1 MSHSL
6 AVPLYFR
13 FMMRILSFI
22 FFILT
27 GQTLLA
33 QKVQTIVP
41 LQPVVVGTAFQVQYI
56 ITQPGELSNTVL
68 PSFDSFKVVSGPNH
82 YKGNALIDGKQQP
95 IENITFTLVPS
106 STGTMTIN
114 GLKASF
120 RNGSEQ
126 EGASATITVIPQPRV
141 SFIAKSS
148 YTDLAL
154 YAPRSEA
161 DLQKMV
167 GENLF
172 LKAELSKTKC
182 YVGEPV
188 VATFTLYSRLQSS
201 SELVRTPGLYGF
213 SVMDM
218 LNTREAHQ
226 QVETIRGKVFN
237 TSILRKVQLYPE
249 QPGQLLVDEMVVQ
262 NEIDFDDSLGGS
274 TRISKELK
282 SRPMVI
288 TVLPLPEKKPAQYNG
303 AVGRFSLSSH
313 LMRDT
318 ISRQAEGKL
327 VVTVKGNGNFI
338 QLNEPFVPWP
348 AFFDV
353 FEPVVN
359 DALDRNTIPVTG
371 SRDYIFSFTVSKAG
385 TYVLPPIEFSFFDLV
400 TRTYKNVLT
409 DSMQVY
415 ISETGT
421 KAAGTDVENTKKAAD
436 FNWILAAGLLLIIL
450 LLTFLAWRKIRVRKN
465 RGGITIIEAK
475 KPELI
480 IDLARLNDKEACQ
493 QVQHVL
499 DRILKHY
506 ELTQIQKQEIVSIRR
521 NCQLLVYSD
530 VSEPSQ
536 RAEIEQRLNTLIREV
551 EGGSNDSVS

>member
-1 MSHSL
+1 ML
-6 AVPLYFR
+6 
-13 FMMRILSFI
+13 M
-22 FFILT
+22 
-27 GQTLLA
+27 GQNLLA

-56 ITQPGELSNTVL
+56 ITQPGELANTVL
-68 PSFDSFKVVSGPNH
+68 PAFDSFRVVSGPNH

-106 STGTMTIN
+106 STGTITIN

-120 RNGSEQ
+120 KNGSEQ

-141 SFIAKSS
+141 SFIARSS

-154 YAPRSEA
+154 YAPRSQA

-249 QPGQLLVDEMVVQ
+249 QPGQLVVDEMVVQ
-262 NEIDFDDSLGGS
+262 NEIDFDDSLGGN
-274 TRISKELK
+274 TRISKELR
-282 SRPMVI
+282 SRPMAI

-313 LMRDT
+313 LIQDT
-318 ISRQAEGKL
+318 IARQAEGKL

-338 QLNEPFVPWP
+338 QLNEPIVPWP
-348 AFFDV
+348 AHFDV

-359 DALDRNTIPVTG
+359 DALDRNAIPVKG

-385 TYVLPPIEFSFFDLV
+385 TYILPPIEFSFFDLI
-400 TRTYKNVLT
+400 THAYKNVLT

-421 KAAGTDVENTKKAAD
+421 TGAGSNVEKVKKEAN
-436 FNWILAAGLLLIIL
+436 FNWLLALGLLVIISFL
-450 LLTFLAWRKIRVRKN
+450 AFLAWPKIRDRKKSKKATPTE
-465 RGGITIIEAK
+465 IK
-475 KPELI
+475 KPELF
-480 IDLARLNDKEACQ
+480 IDLSGMNDKEACQ

-506 ELTQIQKQEIVSIRR
+506 ELTQMQKREVVSLRR
-521 NCQLLVYSD
+521 DCQLLVYSE
-530 VSEPSQ
+530 VSAPAQ
-536 RAEIEQRLNTLIREV
+536 RTEIEKRLTALVQDV
-551 EGGSNDSVS
+551 EGGSNVPVSRNI

>member
-1 MSHSL
+1 
-6 AVPLYFR
+6 
-13 FMMRILSFI
+13 
-22 FFILT
+22 
-27 GQTLLA
+27 
-33 QKVQTIVP
+33 
-41 LQPVVVGTAFQVQYI
+41 
-56 ITQPGELSNTVL
+56 
-68 PSFDSFKVVSGPNH
+68 
-82 YKGNALIDGKQQP
+82 
-95 IENITFTLVPS
+95 
-106 STGTMTIN
+106 
-114 GLKASF
+114 
-120 RNGSEQ
+120 
-126 EGASATITVIPQPRV
+126 
-141 SFIAKSS
+141 
-148 YTDLAL
+148 
-154 YAPRSEA
+154 
-161 DLQKMV
+161 
-167 GENLF
+167 
-172 LKAELSKTKC
+172 
-182 YVGEPV
+182 
-188 VATFTLYSRLQSS
+188 
-201 SELVRTPGLYGF
+201 
-213 SVMDM
+213 
-218 LNTREAHQ
+218 
-226 QVETIRGKVFN
+226 
-237 TSILRKVQLYPE
+237 
-249 QPGQLLVDEMVVQ
+249 
-262 NEIDFDDSLGGS
+262 
-274 TRISKELK
+274 
-282 SRPMVI
+282 
-288 TVLPLPEKKPAQYNG
+288 
-303 AVGRFSLSSH
+303 
-313 LMRDT
+313 MRDT

-421 KAAGTDVENTKKAAD
+421 KAAGTDVENAKKAAD

-465 RGGITIIEAK
+465 PGGVTIIEAK

-536 RAEIEQRLNTLIREV
+536 RAEIEQRLNALIREV

>member
-1 MSHSL
+1 M
-6 AVPLYFR
+6 
-13 FMMRILSFI
+13 
-22 FFILT
+22 LT
-27 GQTLLA
+27 GQTLVA

-41 LQPVVVGTAFQVQYI
+41 QQPVVVGTAFQVQYI
-56 ITQPGELSNTVL
+56 ITQPGELANTVL
-68 PSFDSFKVVSGPNH
+68 PAFDSFRLVSGPNH

-106 STGTMTIN
+106 STGTITIN

-120 RNGSEQ
+120 KNGSEQ
-126 EGASATITVIPQPRV
+126 EGAAATITVIPQPRV
-141 SFIAKSS
+141 SFIARSS

-249 QPGQLLVDEMVVQ
+249 QPGQLVVDEMVVQ

-274 TRISKELK
+274 TRISKELR
-282 SRPMVI
+282 SRPMSI

-303 AVGRFSLSSH
+303 AVGRFTISSH
-313 LMRDT
+313 LLRDT
-318 ISRQAEGKL
+318 IARQAEGKL

-338 QLNEPFVPWP
+338 QLNEPLVPWP
-348 AFFDV
+348 VFFDV

-359 DALDRNTIPVTG
+359 DALDRNSIPVTG

-385 TYVLPPIEFSFFDLV
+385 TYNLPPIEFSFFDLI

-415 ISETGT
+415 ISETGP
-421 KAAGTDVENTKKAAD
+421 AGAGNSVEKEKKAEN
-436 FNWILAAGLLLIIL
+436 FNWMLAAGLLLIISL
-450 LLTFLAWRKIRVRKN
+450 MAFLAWRKIRFHKKS
-465 RGGITIIEAK
+465 GAITMI
-475 KPELI
+475 KPKRTELI
-480 IDLARLNDKEACQ
+480 IDLTGLNDKEACQ

-499 DRILKHY
+499 DRMLKHY
-506 ELTQIQKQEIVSIRR
+506 ELTPMQKQEVNYLRR
-521 NCQLLVYSD
+521 DCQLLVYAE

-536 RAEIEQRLNTLIREV
+536 RAEIEKRLKDLVRDV
-551 EGGSNDSVS
+551 DGGSDVAVS